1 MRSSYDIIKSFLKTE
16 KSTKTEEKLNR
27 YTFIV
32 DRKATKI
39 KIKRAIQD
47 TYKVKVK
54 DVNTCILP
62 GKPKRVRLQTGYT
75 PSYKKATVTLKEGKI
90 ETK

>member
-1 MRSSYDIIKSFLKTE
+1 MKFSYDIIKSLLKTE
-16 KSTKTEEKLNR
+16 KSTEAEGKFNK

-39 KIKRAIQD
+39 EIKRVIQD

-62 GKPKRVRLQTGYT
+62 GKPKRVRLQTGHT
-75 PSYKKATVTLKEGKI
+75 SSYKKATVTLKEGKI
-90 ETK
+90 EAK

>member
-39 KIKRAIQD
+39 EIKRAIQD